1 MSKALQHRKRHSV
14 TTQNRIP
21 ITSTLTGL
29 VTLFRP
35 EGGGGFGGFC
45 LFHDDKA
52 L

>member
-29 VTLFRP
+29 VTLFRL
-35 EGGGGFGGFC
+35 EGVRVWRI
-45 LFHDDKA
+45 L
-52 L
+52 LVSR